1 MSEPKRARVL
11 PLFTDLI
18 FVILAFYFLVGY
30 ARSFFFNL
38 QLQSSFLLYQTFF
51 MIYLI
56 TALALLVMRK
66 SMVVFSSRISDYVFT
81 LVALLSPMFFRP
93 VIGWSGSL
101 VGDLFVLVGA
111 VLTVGA
117 ILSLNNSFG
126 IGPEN
131 RGIKSNGMYRIVRHP
146 MYSGYVLTETGFV
159 LSNFSPF
166 NLLVFAVASL
176 FLVLRL
182 QGEERLLKEDTAYQ
196 VYAQKTRWKLL
207 PLLF

>member
-1 MSEPKRARVL
+1 MSKVNEARVL
-11 PLFTDLI
+11 PLFTDFI

-30 ARSFFFNL
+30 ARSFFFDL
-38 QLQSSFLLYQTFF
+38 QFQSSFLLYQTLFLS
-51 MIYLI
+51 YQV
-56 TALALLVMRK
+56 TALALFAIRK
-66 SMVVFSSRISDYVFT
+66 SMLVFSPRIFDYVYT
-81 LVALLSPMFFRP
+81 LVALVSPMFFRP
-93 VIGWSGSL
+93 AVALSGSL

-117 ILSLNNSFG
+117 VLSLNNSFG

-131 RGIKSNGMYRIVRHP
+131 RGIKTNGIYRIVRHP
-146 MYSGYVLTETGFV
+146 MYLGYLLTEAGFV
-159 LSNFSPF
+159 LNNFSLF
-166 NLLVFAVASL
+166 NLLILGIASV

-196 VYAQKTRWKLL
+196 AYAQTTRWKLL